1 MEIQFWLFL
10 KIWSYQFVGDF
21 QVQSTS
27 FCDRALLDFVFHC
40 YVRMG
45 VNIYVADLV
54 PCRFEALVA
63 GNIFSAAQS
72 LVITNSTAIA
82 LFSPYI
88 LWSCFVLQ
96 ELAIWFVLQF
106 SAYMFFVCEGL

>member
-1 MEIQFWLFL
+1 M

-21 QVQSTS
+21 QVPSTS

-72 LVITNSTAIA
+72 L
-82 LFSPYI
+82 SPI
-88 LWSCFVLQ
+88 LLPLLSFLH
-96 ELAIWFVLQF
+96 I
-106 SAYMFFVCEGL
+106 FFEVVSFYKN